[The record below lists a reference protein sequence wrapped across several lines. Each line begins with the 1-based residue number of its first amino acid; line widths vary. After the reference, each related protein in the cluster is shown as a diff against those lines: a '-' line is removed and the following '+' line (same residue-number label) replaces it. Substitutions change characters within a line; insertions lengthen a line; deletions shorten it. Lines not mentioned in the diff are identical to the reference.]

1 MITLEDVGTPVD
13 LEFVVRNM
21 FFFVRVQV
29 RCV

>member
-13 LEFVVRNM
+13 FEFVVRNM
-21 FFFVRVQV
+21 GFFVCVQV